1 MARGP
6 RLGAAG
12 LAQVAELTWQLR
24 GRADRRQAE
33 GARLG
38 LAQNGGGKS
47 GNDDAAMVVTILES

>member
-6 RLGAAG
+6 RLGATG

-24 GRADRRQAE
+24 GRAGRRQVE
-33 GARLG
+33 GARRG